1 MIYTAFTTV
10 LSMSVLG
17 FAVVAVLLLLK
28 PVMTRF
34 FPARLQYAA
43 WIISGVFMLVPFWR
57 LVPTDTVNFV
67 SKQVE
72 VQQTETAAEDNQH
85 KTDAPVI
92 IENVPFEYRE
102 IELAPEKRVRL
113 MDLFAY
119 IWLAG
124 AGIFILAAAVSYT
137 VFLIKRRKGSLNVE
151 DNAILEQV
159 KNELKIKRRIRV
171 RTSPEVKS
179 PMLAGA
185 LFPVVYMPMTSLT
198 DVQMR
203 MVFLHE
209 LTHYKRGDLLI
220 KWFSLFVNALH
231 WFNPMAY
238 LFAANVNESCEIA
251 CDMAVTRNMSGNEQ
265 KMYMAAILDL
275 LW

>member
-1 MIYTAFTTV
+1 MIYTAFTMV
-10 LSMSVLG
+10 LAMSALG
-17 FAVVAVLLLLK
+17 FAVVTVLLLLK

-43 WIISGVFMLVPFWR
+43 WIIAGVFMLVPFWR

-67 SKQVE
+67 SKQAE
-72 VQQTETAAEDNQH
+72 IQQTETAVEDNRQE
-85 KTDAPVI
+85 TDAPVI

-113 MDLFAY
+113 MDLLAY

-124 AGIFILAAAVSYT
+124 TGIFILAAAVSY
-137 VFLIKRRKGSLNVE
+137 VMFLIKRLKGSLNVE
-151 DNAILEQV
+151 DNVILEQV
-159 KNELKIKRRIRV
+159 KKELKIKRRIRV

-179 PMLAGA
+179 PMLIGA
-185 LFPVVYMPMTSLT
+185 LFPVVYLPMTKLT
-198 DVQMR
+198 DEQLR

-209 LTHYKRGDLLI
+209 LTHCKRGDLLI

-251 CDMAVTRNMSGNEQ
+251 CDMAVTRNMSDDEQ
-265 KMYMAAILDL
+265 KLYMAAILDL
-275 LW
+275 LR

>member
-34 FPARLQYAA
+34 FPARLQCAA

-57 LVPTDTVNFV
+57 LVPTDTANFV

-72 VQQTETAAEDNQH
+72 IQQTETAAEDNQH
-85 KTDAPVI
+85 ETDAPVI

-137 VFLIKRRKGSLNVE
+137 VFLIKRRRSSLNVE
-151 DNAILEQV
+151 DNAIFEQV
-159 KNELKIKRRIRV
+159 KKELKIKRHIRV

-179 PMLAGA
+179 PMLVGA
-185 LFPVVYMPMTSLT
+185 LFPVVYMPMTNLT
-198 DVQMR
+198 DEQLR

-238 LFAANVNESCEIA
+238 LFAVNVNESCEIA
-251 CDMAVTRNMSGNEQ
+251 CDMAVTRNMSGDEQ
-265 KMYMAAILDL
+265 KKYMAAILDL
-275 LW
+275 LR